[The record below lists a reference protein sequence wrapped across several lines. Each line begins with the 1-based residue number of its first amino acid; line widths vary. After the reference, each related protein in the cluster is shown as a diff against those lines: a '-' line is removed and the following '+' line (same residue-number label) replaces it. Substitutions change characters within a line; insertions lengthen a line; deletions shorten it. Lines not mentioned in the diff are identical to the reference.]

1 MAGRLAAVVPT
12 SRSRSPQ
19 AVARADPGDM
29 IGQVRGVSGTTVAS
43 IEMHT
48 HDQCRVLKR
57 RISPIP
63 QRTCVQE
70 GTTMRVMASFAPCGI
85 MLDVVVIHASS
96 IKVLACVNMA
106 WLHSVRTVIRE
117 LRRGFLNGDFN
128 VGCLAP
134 EVLHDGQAK
143 MRLQRILCLRYGN
156 RVLDEDVVWWFRT
169 QLYLQYAVGK
179 SKMSFQDLLH
189 RCYLFSSYR
198 GYDFDIFE
206 GVYRH
211 CGMSQE
217 TLGRSLASQLFHDAR
232 FVYARDLGCQHLGR
246 SIREVLQTLI
256 CASDD
261 ATFCPYV
268 CGCADKVVY
277 ASRRQPWIPLSIS
290 RMLASTIHVPLATRQ
305 FPH

>member
-1 MAGRLAAVVPT
+1 MAGRHAAVVPR

-19 AVARADPGDM
+19 AVARTDPGEM
-29 IGQVRGVSGTTVAS
+29 ISQVRGVSGISVAS

-48 HDQCRVLKR
+48 HDRCRVLKR
-57 RISPIP
+57 RISSVP

-70 GTTMRVMASFAPCGI
+70 RTTKRVMVSSAPCGI
-85 MLDVVVIHASS
+85 MLHVVVIHASS
-96 IKVLACVNMA
+96 IRVLACVNMA

-117 LRRGFLNGDFN
+117 LRRGFLDGDFN

-143 MRLQRILCLRYGN
+143 MRLQRILCMRYGN

-189 RCYLFSSYR
+189 RCYRFSSYR

-211 CGMSQE
+211 CVMSQE
-217 TLGRSLASQLFHDAR
+217 SLERSLGSQLFNDAR

-277 ASRRQPWIPLSIS
+277 ASWRQPWIPLSIS

-305 FPH
+305 LPQ